1 MDPKIDST
9 ILDGTISRSIEIGLR
24 VIGVW
29 PDSSYAFLRRAF
41 WMITLTIAQT
51 FQYRYFVVHVRT
63 EDLSHLMD
71 GLSTTMSYSLLLLKL
86 TIFWIKR
93 RIFYDI
99 LMIMARD
106 RSECATDW
114 AVCSMSRTIY
124 VSHRSSNLIIGLY
137 SMSVFLYGIG
147 VLFAHADEID
157 DEMNVQLAVPARELF
172 LKMELPFESNASPV
186 YEVVMVTQFFHQL
199 AAATIVGVLNA
210 LIVSLILHVG
220 GQIDIMCRGL
230 LEISPDDDAFD
241 LRTTVKALIR
251 RHQRIIA
258 LSADIE
264 TLFSYIAL
272 MQFLWNTLV
281 ICCLGFLIVTSV
293 GDTQGSTMLIKSL
306 FFYVVITLEAFI
318 FCYAGEYLSAKGRM
332 IGDAAYEA
340 KWYNSS
346 PTQSRILLLLILRSQ
361 RKLTITIGKFMDL
374 SLERF
379 TTIIKASASYV
390 SVLHAMS

>member
-1 MDPKIDST
+1 MVSKTDSM
-9 ILDGTISRSIEIGLR
+9 IPDGTVSRSIEIGLR

-29 PDSSYAFLRRAF
+29 PDSSYMVLRRAF
-41 WMITLTIAQT
+41 WMITLTMAQT
-51 FQYRYFVVHVRT
+51 FQYRYFLIHVRT
-63 EDLSHLMD
+63 DDLSHLMD

-86 TIFWIKR
+86 TIFWINR

-99 LMIMARD
+99 LAMMAQD
-106 RSECATDW
+106 RSECANEW
-114 AVCSMSRTIY
+114 AVYSMSRTTD

-137 SMSVFLYGIG
+137 SMSVFLYGTG
-147 VLFAHADEID
+147 VLVAHADEP
-157 DEMNVQLAVPARELF
+157 DEELAVPARELF
-172 LKMELPFESNASPV
+172 LKMELPFESNASPA
-186 YEVVMVTQFFHQL
+186 YELVMVTQFFHQL

-230 LEISPDDDAFD
+230 VEISSGDDTFD
-241 LRTTVKALIR
+241 LRMSTIKALIR

-281 ICCLGFLIVTSV
+281 ICCLGFLIVTAI
-293 GDTQGSTMLIKSL
+293 GDTQGSTMMIKSL

-318 FCYAGEYLSAKGRM
+318 FCYAGEYLTAKGRM

-340 KWYNSS
+340 KWYNSN
-346 PTQSRILLLLILRSQ
+346 PTQSRIILLLILRSQ